1 MNHHLYRGLDV
12 VNVPGR
18 YKQEDA
24 HFYIFSYELNGYS
37 WGNGK
42 LKVGGMG
49 ILRGQFYFYVN
60 LCFVDK
66 SGCGS
71 KGFKEGI
78 FLNKKC

>member
-1 MNHHLYRGLDV
+1 
-12 VNVPGR
+12 
-18 YKQEDA
+18 
-24 HFYIFSYELNGYS
+24 
-37 WGNGK
+37 
-42 LKVGGMG
+42 MG